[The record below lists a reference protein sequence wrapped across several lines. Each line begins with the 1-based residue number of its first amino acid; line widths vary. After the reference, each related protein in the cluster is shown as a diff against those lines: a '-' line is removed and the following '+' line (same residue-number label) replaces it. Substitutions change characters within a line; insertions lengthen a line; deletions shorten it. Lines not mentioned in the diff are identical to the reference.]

1 MGGERSPPLRESG
14 MEVEKAWKCLVTCQ
28 EDGEGEVPYPAGRPR
43 ATGANDLDKVP
54 MGTKGWCRSLM
65 VLGSGLLPLELSTL
79 HGNRTL
85 TVIPIPLLKQTG
97 IRQREEAC

>member
-28 EDGEGEVPYPAGRPR
+28 EDGEGEVPYPARRPR

-54 MGTKGWCRSLM
+54 MGTKPGVEASWSLA
-65 VLGSGLLPLELSTL
+65 LGSFPWSSQPFMEVAL
-79 HGNRTL
+79 
-85 TVIPIPLLKQTG
+85 
-97 IRQREEAC
+97 